1 MIIATDV
8 QVICNTFY
16 ACNTNFIG
24 HTTKAQALAADKD
37 KWKCLPSCA
46 NTNDDVDME
55 IQEGDGPSGLME
67 NEVPDDEMVNQT
79 IARSE
84 EEFELFQ
91 RMDMERR
98 SAEADLGAARKPRLI
113 EETELPDFLIQD
125 PEEIEQEEKEEEI
138 REAQRQEEMGRGN
151 RSLKE
156 VTNQEQLIER
166 DWLKAIGAEDEASSD
181 EEDSEDV
188 DSKDGDTS
196 SGSSDEEY
204 TPSPATTVAAP
215 KKKVATGEKLLM
227 QGEEMSEY
235 EKIRAANIKQKEEML
250 KTLQLKGDWQ
260 DLKESEGLV
269 AASGRSQKQK
279 QKRASHVLRT
289 EAEHRSQGKK
299 DEILTSSHDG
309 LVLFSLCNLKMFHEF
324 QIYEMHMILEI
335 SHAFHIHEI

>member
-309 LVLFSLCNLKMFHEF
+309 LVLFSLCNLKIFHEF

>member
-67 NEVPDDEMVNQT
+67 NKVPDDEMVNQT

-250 KTLQLKGDWQ
+250 KTLQLKGDRQ

>member
-67 NEVPDDEMVNQT
+67 NKVPDDEMVNQT

-204 TPSPATTVAAP
+204 TPSPATTVAP
-215 KKKVATGEKLLM
+215 SKKKVATGGKLLV

>member
-67 NEVPDDEMVNQT
+67 NKVPDDEMVNQT

-113 EETELPDFLIQD
+113 QETELPDFLIQD

-204 TPSPATTVAAP
+204 PPSPATTVAAP
-215 KKKVATGEKLLM
+215 KKKVATREKLLM

>member
-46 NTNDDVDME
+46 NANDDVDME

-67 NEVPDDEMVNQT
+67 NKVPDDEMVNQT

-113 EETELPDFLIQD
+113 QETELPDFLIQD

-151 RSLKE
+151 RLLKE

-204 TPSPATTVAAP
+204 TPSRATTVAAP
-215 KKKVATGEKLLM
+215 KKKVATREKLLM

>member
-151 RSLKE
+151 RSVKE

-215 KKKVATGEKLLM
+215 KKKVATREKLLM

-289 EAEHRSQGKK
+289 EAEHRSQSKK

>member
-1 MIIATDV
+1 MRAQKGGNLKMEV
-8 QVICNTFY
+8 QEKPT
-16 ACNTNFIG
+16 
-24 HTTKAQALAADKD
+24 
-37 KWKCLPSCA
+37 
-46 NTNDDVDME
+46 
-55 IQEGDGPSGLME
+55 QEGSE
-67 NEVPDDEMVNQT
+67 NQEVEDDMVKENYNDPGEREDDEDYFLNEDS
-79 IARSE
+79 IGSE
-84 EEFELFQ
+84 ILDWGVERAQKSEKLE
-91 RMDMERR
+91 MEVR
-98 SAEADLGAARKPRLI
+98 
-113 EETELPDFLIQD
+113 ETETQPEDGMLEENYED
-125 PEEIEQEEKEEEI
+125 PGEK
-138 REAQRQEEMGRGN
+138 
-151 RSLKE
+151 K
-156 VTNQEQLIER
+156 
-166 DWLKAIGAEDEASSD
+166 DDD
-181 EEDSEDV
+181 YFPEEDSEDV
-188 DSKDGDTS
+188 DSEDGDTS

-204 TPSPATTVAAP
+204 TPSPATTVAPP
-215 KKKVATGEKLLM
+215 KKKVAAGGKLLM

>member
-1 MIIATDV
+1 MCAFRGGVCCAEKKTDNNNLAEERRDCIATD
-8 QVICNTFY
+8 
-16 ACNTNFIG
+16 
-24 HTTKAQALAADKD
+24 KLAT
-37 KWKCLPSCA
+37 C
-46 NTNDDVDME
+46 
-55 IQEGDGPSGLME
+55 
-67 NEVPDDEMVNQT
+67 
-79 IARSE
+79 E
-84 EEFELFQ
+84 EEYL
-91 RMDMERR
+91 
-98 SAEADLGAARKPRLI
+98 
-113 EETELPDFLIQD
+113 
-125 PEEIEQEEKEEEI
+125 
-138 REAQRQEEMGRGN
+138 
-151 RSLKE
+151 
-156 VTNQEQLIER
+156 
-166 DWLKAIGAEDEASSD
+166 
-181 EEDSEDV
+181 DV
-188 DSKDGDTS
+188 NDNVGKH
-196 SGSSDEEY
+196 
-204 TPSPATTVAAP
+204 V
-215 KKKVATGEKLLM
+215 LM

>member
-67 NEVPDDEMVNQT
+67 NKVPDDEMVNQT

-260 DLKESEGLV
+260 DLKKSEGLV

>member
-46 NTNDDVDME
+46 NANDDVDME

-204 TPSPATTVAAP
+204 TPSRATTVAAP
-215 KKKVATGEKLLM
+215 KKKVATGETLLM
-227 QGEEMSEY
+227 HGEEMSEY

>member
-67 NEVPDDEMVNQT
+67 NKVPDDEMVNQT

-151 RSLKE
+151 RSVRE

>member
-1 MIIATDV
+1 MREKCTEKSGKLEMEV
-8 QVICNTFY
+8 QE
-16 ACNTNFIG
+16 
-24 HTTKAQALAADKD
+24 TK
-37 KWKCLPSCA
+37 
-46 NTNDDVDME
+46 T
-55 IQEGDGPSGLME
+55 QEGSGMLEENYDDPGEREDDDYFPDEDG
-67 NEVPDDEMVNQT
+67 
-79 IARSE
+79 
-84 EEFELFQ
+84 
-91 RMDMERR
+91 
-98 SAEADLGAARKPRLI
+98 
-113 EETELPDFLIQD
+113 
-125 PEEIEQEEKEEEI
+125 
-138 REAQRQEEMGRGN
+138 
-151 RSLKE
+151 
-156 VTNQEQLIER
+156 
-166 DWLKAIGAEDEASSD
+166 
-181 EEDSEDV
+181 EDV
-188 DSKDGDTS
+188 DSEDGDTS
-196 SGSSDEEY
+196 VSSDEEY
-204 TPSPATTVAAP
+204 TPSPATTVDPP
-215 KKKVATGEKLLM
+215 KKKVATGGKLLM

>member
-1 MIIATDV
+1 MKIATDV
-8 QVICNTFY
+8 KVICNTFY
-16 ACNTNFIG
+16 ACNTIFIG
-24 HTTKAQALAADKD
+24 HEAQALAADKD

-46 NTNDDVDME
+46 NANDDVDME

-79 IARSE
+79 WTWTW
-84 EEFELFQ
+84 
-91 RMDMERR
+91 MDMERR

-113 EETELPDFLIQD
+113 QETELPDFLIQD

-156 VTNQEQLIER
+156 ATNQEQLIER

-204 TPSPATTVAAP
+204 TPSRATTVAAP

-260 DLKESEGLV
+260 DLKKSEGLV

>member
-67 NEVPDDEMVNQT
+67 NKVPDDEMVNQT

-151 RSLKE
+151 RSVRE

-204 TPSPATTVAAP
+204 TPSRATTVAAP

>member
-204 TPSPATTVAAP
+204 TPSPATTVAPP
-215 KKKVATGEKLLM
+215 KKKVAAGVKLLV

>member
-215 KKKVATGEKLLM
+215 KKKVATREKLLM

-235 EKIRAANIKQKEEML
+235 EKIRAANIN
-250 KTLQLKGDWQ
+250 
-260 DLKESEGLV
+260 
-269 AASGRSQKQK
+269 R
-279 QKRASHVLRT
+279 RR
-289 EAEHRSQGKK
+289 R
-299 DEILTSSHDG
+299 
-309 LVLFSLCNLKMFHEF
+309 C
-324 QIYEMHMILEI
+324 
-335 SHAFHIHEI
+335 